1 MRQEPE
7 FFGERE
13 LELIYIGRKLGDALA
28 IEAVLTEAGIDYAVE
43 VDYYTGG
50 VIFRRSR
57 AGAFIY
63 VDPEARARAVE
74 ALRAKGHQPVDA
86 AVE

>member
-13 LELIYIGRKLGDALA
+13 LELIYIGRKLNDALA
-28 IEAVLTEAGIDYAVE
+28 IETVLTEAGIDYAVE

-63 VDPEARARAVE
+63 VAPEARPRAVE
-74 ALRAKGHQPVDA
+74 ALRAKGHQPVDTA
-86 AVE
+86 E

>member
-13 LELIYIGRKLGDALA
+13 LELLYIGRKLGDALA

-63 VDPEARARAVE
+63 VDPEVRPRAVE
-74 ALRAKGHQPVDA
+74 LLRLKGHQPVDA
-86 AVE
+86 A